1 MITGCHNTNIDKDY
15 RVKLNRK
22 VVSALVD
29 TYGKFEILKIKVFA
43 YDKCLIVPIQLRD
56 FEVLKHFREELHKS
70 NEVFFETVMVDEHGF
85 LLLSKRLKNYAGLR
99 VGSRV
104 IILGMLKYIEIWSAV
119 RFEQYLKNSKE
130 KFKEAVDEIGKNI
143 SK

>member
-43 YDKCLIVPIQLRD
+43 YDKCLIVPIQQRD
-56 FEVLKHFREELHKS
+56 FEALRHFREELHKS
-70 NEVFFETVMVDEHGF
+70 NEVFFETVMVDEHGL